1 MSASIDAGL
10 ESIPHHEIQA
20 GKTIKVFVKA
30 DVFDEKGFPKWIELE
45 VTILR
50 IRYRR
55 GKTYFLFAY
64 PDCCICVGRVCEGFY
79 RKVSCRV
86 EEVPS
91 YGLLRRILMI
101 FCKLP
106 LRQRQIAYH

>member
-1 MSASIDAGL
+1 
-10 ESIPHHEIQA
+10 
-20 GKTIKVFVKA
+20 
-30 DVFDEKGFPKWIELE
+30 
-45 VTILR
+45 
-50 IRYRR
+50 
-55 GKTYFLFAY
+55 
-64 PDCCICVGRVCEGFY
+64 
-79 RKVSCRV
+79 V

>member
-20 GKTIKVFVKA
+20 GQTIKVFVKSH
-30 DVFDEKGFPKWIELE
+30 VFDEKGFPKWIELE
-45 VTILR
+45 VTVLR
-50 IRYRR
+50 VFFRRNKAYIRFTYPGC
-55 GKTYFLFAY
+55 GKSN
-64 PDCCICVGRVCEGFY
+64 GRVCEGFC

-86 EEVPS
+86 DEIPS

-101 FCKLP
+101 FCKSP
-106 LRQRQIAYH
+106 LRQRQIVYH

>member
-10 ESIPHHEIQA
+10 ESIPHHEIQT
-20 GKTIKVFVKA
+20 GQSIKVFVKSH
-30 DVFDEKGFPKWIELE
+30 VFDEKGFPKWIELE
-45 VTILR
+45 VTVLR
-50 IRYRR
+50 VFCRR
-55 GKTYFLFAY
+55 GKTYIRFTY
-64 PDCCICVGRVCEGFY
+64 PGCCKSTGRVCEGFC

-101 FCKLP
+101 FFKSP
-106 LRQRQIAYH
+106 LRPRQIAYH